1 MTAIKTLVYF
11 DLEATGLKSSGRPRI
26 SEISFVAVN
35 SEHVEELNLKIQNH
49 LRKRNNQD
57 YVFQLESLLPRVL
70 NKITLCVYPMATIMP
85 EVSDITELDN
95 YNLTGQTKFDVN
107 TGHLLNN
114 FLDRLPTPV
123 CLVAHNG
130 NNYDFPLLKAEMEK
144 VGIQLGSGI
153 LCADSYIGIKTIF
166 QSRNDLISE
175 GDDEKRQML
184 IKKTTP
190 QSYSLINLHKHLLN
204 CKPTMSH
211 GAEADCL
218 ALLRT
223 TAALGKEWLEWINNN
238 CKLFLNCKKMWGW
251 E

>member
-1 MTAIKTLVYF
+1 MTAIKTFVYF

-95 YNLTGQTKFDVN
+95 YNLTGQTKFDGN

-114 FLDRLPTPV
+114 FLDRLPTPM
-123 CLVAHNG
+123 ATT
-130 NNYDFPLLKAEMEK
+130 
-144 VGIQLGSGI
+144 
-153 LCADSYIGIKTIF
+153 TIF
-166 QSRNDLISE
+166 
-175 GDDEKRQML
+175 
-184 IKKTTP
+184 
-190 QSYSLINLHKHLLN
+190 H
-204 CKPTMSH
+204 C
-211 GAEADCL
+211 
-218 ALLRT
+218 
-223 TAALGKEWLEWINNN
+223 
-238 CKLFLNCKKMWGW
+238 
-251 E
+251 